1 MGETILLLYIPPAHH
16 TIPPLHNR
24 YSNPQAL
31 EPTDPEAGLQA
42 VEISAEIPF
51 CMLPCAP
58 SDSKQRKLWPGSHAA
73 GLTSKPQE
81 GRQAGC
87 EGISRELLGL
97 HKC

>member
-1 MGETILLLYIPPAHH
+1 MGETILLLYMAPAHH
-16 TIPPLHNR
+16 TIPPLHNS

-58 SDSKQRKLWPGSHAA
+58 LQTLRGKTPGQM
-73 GLTSKPQE
+73 G
-81 GRQAGC
+81 GRQGGSSGQAAMQQG
-87 EGISRELLGL
+87 
-97 HKC
+97 